1 MSQVTI
7 TRYVVGEDQDNPMID
22 FGPSK
27 RKAMNWA
34 KKETVI
40 STGPFYSLKVYGL
53 DADGVPQCIWNVITG
68 TVCKPIFP

>member
-7 TRYVVGEDQDNPMID
+7 TRYVVGEDHTTYMID

-34 KKETVI
+34 KKSTCI
-40 STGPFYSLKVYGL
+40 STGAFYSLKVYGL
-53 DADGVPQCIWNVITG
+53 AADGVPQRIWNVIAG
-68 TVCKPIFP
+68 RLYKPILP